1 MYVGLKKSKDIIHA
15 TDNYICTKH
24 HVYNYIF
31 MEFCHLSVSYVCN
44 KIFCLLQSLLN
55 SKNGIL
61 HTYICMVIGRLG
73 YYDACFEMCY
83 SVHVRTIHHYSIC
96 VAK

>member
-1 MYVGLKKSKDIIHA
+1 MYVGLKKDKDIIHA

-31 MEFCHLSVSYVCN
+31 IEFCHLSVSYVCN
-44 KIFCLLQSLLN
+44 KFFLSFAITNEL
-55 SKNGIL
+55 KKWDI
-61 HTYICMVIGRLG
+61 TYEYICMVIGRLG

-83 SVHVRTIHHYSIC
+83 SVHVLYIIIPY
-96 VAK
+96 V